1 MKTPAQIRAI
11 FDAYLESATDPVTRP
26 AAQSFE
32 AGMAMGALL
41 SLANAL
47 DEPELQA
54 KAREAVRGFDEP
66 AEPPFVCP
74 GCYAVGEEPC
84 APGCIDAEI
93 ERARE
98 ERDSEDDWRNSCG
111 DCEFSCETGAP
122 ECEGCDR

>member
-47 DEPELQA
+47 EDPEAQA
-54 KAREAVRGFDEP
+54 LARAAVQGF
-66 AEPPFVCP
+66 AE
-74 GCYAVGEEPC
+74 
-84 APGCIDAEI
+84 
-93 ERARE
+93 
-98 ERDSEDDWRNSCG
+98 
-111 DCEFSCETGAP
+111 GAIL
-122 ECEGCDR
+122 